1 MTDDPASAVTL
12 TAMLAILVGLI
23 EVGLGVAKLGFVADL
38 LSSEVR
44 VGYLNGLAV
53 TIILGQIPKLCG
65 FSVDADSFDEEV
77 REVIGG
83 LSDADRPTRTAR
95 RWWSVLRCW
104 QCSSHAE
111 LRTRLHALVLR
122 YGLFET
128 LDHEHFY
135 TFLEEALAA
144 VRSDVFSLE
153 SSSETP

>member
-83 LSDADRPTRTAR
+83 LSDADSPTVVVGLAVLAVLLAR
-95 RWWSVLRCW
+95 RVAHAPSHPGPALRP
-104 QCSSHAE
+104 
-111 LRTRLHALVLR
+111 LRDSR
-122 YGLFET
+122 
-128 LDHEHFY
+128 
-135 TFLEEALAA
+135 
-144 VRSDVFSLE
+144 
-153 SSSETP
+153 P